1 VDWVYFE
8 IPPCGLTQD
17 IVFTVT
23 DLTNNA
29 VDEVAFFERGTNNT
43 AGSELVAS
51 ETNGVFTLPLGTVM
65 TGHQYL
71 IRITPATEN
80 SEYSIYMPFLGSC
93 VLGDDVICNGLQ
105 KTYSIDRRPAGSSI
119 NWTKSSNIFYVAGQG
134 TNSFTVRG
142 SFMSGPGW
150 VQPII
155 SMAGVSD
162 TLPKK
167 NIWVGTPGNLSFDYY
182 PSTFGCTAGEVGV
195 GYLESADSYTFNVSG
210 GIITQSNS
218 ASFTGSQSFINVDPN
233 DLGTSMTITATAS
246 NTCGT
251 TFPAS
256 VTVPVSCNSGPGGPC
271 CITPQIVINPN
282 PSPGDIDISITNIEE
297 LEELQTETEIVYQV
311 EVTDLLG
318 NSKKKGALNKNG
330 LSINLKHLDPG
341 VYLVNI
347 SRKDF
352 YETYRIV
359 IE

>member
-1 VDWVYFE
+1 MHNPGSIENLPSGVAVNWSVSPTSLF
-8 IPPCGLTQD
+8 
-17 IVFTVT
+17 
-23 DLTNNA
+23 A
-29 VDEVAFFERGTNNT
+29 VDSGT
-43 AGSELVAS
+43 GSSFTTRA
-51 ETNGVFTLPLGTVM
+51 TNGFNSGSGIITATI
-65 TGHQYL
+65 TGACGSVS
-71 IRITPATEN
+71 ITK
-80 SEYSIYMPFLGSC
+80 
-93 VLGDDVICNGLQ
+93 DVWIG
-105 KTYSIDRRPAGSSI
+105 KPTA
-119 NWTKSSNIFYVAGQG
+119 
-134 TNSFTVRG
+134 
-142 SFMSGPGW
+142 
-150 VQPII
+150 PI
-155 SMAGVSD
+155 
-162 TLPKK
+162 
-167 NIWVGTPGNLSFDYY
+167 FDYY

-256 VTVPVSCNSGPGGPC
+256 VTVPVSCNPGNPGGPC

-297 LEELQTETEIVYQV
+297 LEAYQEASELVFQV

-318 NSKKKGALNKNG
+318 NSKRKGALNKNG
-330 LSINLKHLDPG
+330 LSMNLKHLDPG
-341 VYLVNI
+341 IYLVNI

-352 YETYRIV
+352 YKTYRIV